1 MLDDR
6 LVDTVNLETKGG
18 KMYDIVFVKGNLINR
33 EVRIPKIIHS
43 LAGNGFNITYI
54 GWDRDNKKSDITHRD
69 TGKNFTEVSFIYK
82 APWGYKILFHLP
94 LWWLFIFKKLIGA
107 EWDIVTAGDFISVPP
122 AVLAGMIKGKPVIY
136 DMSDVYE
143 DQIVLP
149 SIIRSV
155 CIQIDKLFMRLASAV
170 TLADESQ
177 IEEVNGIPNSK
188 IVAIYDSPPDAE
200 WKSEKDSIKNEK
212 YTLFFAGHLVKSR
225 RLNLD
230 KAIEACKDLE
240 GVQLIIAGYGDLS
253 EMIQQ
258 KSNAYPEKI
267 VFLGE
272 LSHQEVLEQSR
283 NADLLFVLRDP
294 IVPVNKYICGSKVLE
309 AMMCGT
315 PMLVNQ
321 GTSTARI
328 VAREKFGKIVDGNN
342 IAEIKEA
349 IQSLMSQPNLCKR
362 YSENARSA
370 YENRYSWEIMRN
382 KLLTL
387 YTQLIEE
394 SRGKKPV
401 RSQ

>member
-1 MLDDR
+1 
-6 LVDTVNLETKGG
+6 
-18 KMYDIVFVKGNLINR
+18 
-33 EVRIPKIIHS
+33 
-43 LAGNGFNITYI
+43 
-54 GWDRDNKKSDITHRD
+54 
-69 TGKNFTEVSFIYK
+69 
-82 APWGYKILFHLP
+82 
-94 LWWLFIFKKLIGA
+94 
-107 EWDIVTAGDFISVPP
+107 
-122 AVLAGMIKGKPVIY
+122 MIKGKPVIY

-253 EMIQQ
+253 EMNTAKI
-258 KSNAYPEKI
+258 NAYPEKI